1 MLLGKLDPVATKTYH
16 VTAFQTETVTG
27 EYMSAKAD
35 RFVIGGGDVEFE
47 VRFGNIINNEDGTP
61 DRFDI
66 IMRDNVKL
74 TSEELA
80 TWGTDDSV
88 VLDLIA
94 AKLGTTVTEK
104 VPVDFHHH
112 Y

>member
-27 EYMSAKAD
+27 EYMSAKAE
-35 RFVIGGGDVEFE
+35 RFIIGGGDVEFE
-47 VRFGNIINNEDGTP
+47 VRFGNIVYREDGTP
-61 DRFDI
+61 EHFDI
-66 IMRDNVKL
+66 IMRDYVKL

-88 VLDLIA
+88 ALDLIA

-104 VPVDFHHH
+104 ITVDLHHH

>member
-1 MLLGKLDPVATKTYH
+1 MLLGKLNPVATKTYQI
-16 VTAFQTETVTG
+16 TAFETQTVTG

-35 RFVIGGGDVEFE
+35 RFVIGDSDVEFE
-47 VRFGNIINNEDGTP
+47 VRFGNIINKEDGTP
-61 DRFDI
+61 DYFDI

-74 TSEELA
+74 TSEELS

-94 AKLGTTVTEK
+94 TKLGTTVIDKIT
-104 VPVDFHHH
+104 VDLHHH